1 MKDDFAKVVYLVRSG
16 KTSRVDFHMH
26 SNFSDGQS
34 TIEEYVISARSKGLE
49 AIAITDHVWRSS
61 EWVDKYVSEIKELQ
75 RKYDS
80 IIILAG
86 LEAKVIDLDG
96 NVDVSEEDRDKV
108 DFIMAVVHRFLPEEA
123 SPYNDLSK
131 LAPGEA
137 AELETELTIKLIR
150 NPRVDIIGHFTR
162 TYYKFHFGNR
172 TKEEFPEQLIRK
184 VVREAAKW
192 QKPMEYGTTLPSKDK
207 LLRLCL
213 KEGAPFT
220 IGSDSHNAKDIGNI
234 KYDELR
240 GFVEDF
246 SGRKD

>member
-1 MKDDFAKVVYLVRSG
+1 MKDDFAEVIHLLRSG
-16 KTSRVDFHMH
+16 QISRVDFHMH

-34 TIEEYVISARSKGLE
+34 TIEEYVISAKNKGLE

-61 EWVDKYVSEIKELQ
+61 KWVGRYVSEIKELQ

-108 DFIMAVVHRFLPEEA
+108 DFIMGVVHRFLPEER

-150 NPRVDIIGHFTR
+150 NPGVDVIGHFTR

-172 TKEEFPEQLIRK
+172 TKEEFPEELISK
-184 VVREAAKW
+184 VAREAAKW
-192 QKPMEYGTTLPSKDK
+192 QKLMEYTTTLASKDK
-207 LLRLCL
+207 LLKAYLE
-213 KEGAPFT
+213 EGVSFT
-220 IGSDSHNAKDIGNI
+220 IGSDSHHARDIGNI
-234 KYDELR
+234 NYDQLR
-240 GFVEDF
+240 EFVEGF
-246 SGRKD
+246 SGQKD